1 MTRSEG
7 GDRRTTDT
15 RERLVSAAVD
25 RVDEVGWDRLS
36 LSAVARACG
45 ISPPACYKHFPDREH
60 LLAAALLA
68 LSAQVGRRAR
78 ARLRPDPQDSLLGV
92 ARLLVTMAQEHP
104 RLLDLLLFSPA
115 ALAALDGTGRY
126 PLLDLVR
133 GEVARMA
140 ARHDLDATTLFTV
153 LWAFIQGYSRLVATG
168 AATYDTDLLRQTMKA
183 FTTIGKRP

>member
-1 MTRSEG
+1 MTRSED

-15 RERLVSAAVD
+15 RERLVSAAVE

-68 LSAQVGRRAR
+68 LSAQVGRQAR

-92 ARLLVTMAQEHP
+92 AQLLVTMAQEHP

-140 ARHDLDATTLFTV
+140 ARHDLDATPLFTV
-153 LWAFIQGYSRLVATG
+153 LWAFIQGYSRPDATG

>member
-1 MTRSEG
+1 MGTGGPRTPANGSCPPQWSASTRSG
-7 GDRRTTDT
+7 GTG
-15 RERLVSAAVD
+15 SASPRSPGPAGS
-25 RVDEVGWDRLS
+25 R
-36 LSAVARACG
+36 
-45 ISPPACYKHFPDREH
+45 PPACYKHFPDREH

-68 LSAQVGRRAR
+68 LSAQVGRQAR

-92 ARLLVTMAQEHP
+92 AQLLVTMAQEHP

-140 ARHDLDATTLFTV
+140 ARHDLDVTTLFTV

-168 AATYDTDLLRQTMKA
+168 AATYDTDLLRQTMNA
-183 FTTIGKRP
+183 FTMIGKNT

>member
-1 MTRSEG
+1 MARSED

-15 RERLVSAAVD
+15 RERLVSAAVE

-68 LSAQVGRRAR
+68 LSAQVGRQAR

-92 ARLLVTMAQEHP
+92 AQLLVTMAQEHP
-104 RLLDLLLFSPA
+104 R
-115 ALAALDGTGRY
+115 
-126 PLLDLVR
+126 LLDLVR

-168 AATYDTDLLRQTMKA
+168 AATYDTDLLRQTMNA
-183 FTTIGKRP
+183 FTMIGKNT